1 MGEKLVITVRF
12 NPEGTEAELYRKIQ
26 QGKRCAGL
34 STPEYVKSVLSEHF
48 ASMERQN
55 DSRII
60 LQEIRDGYAVMA
72 DRLEKV
78 IKKELQE
85 KETDLIR
92 AVGRAGGSMPEP
104 EDISVE
110 GQKGARLPEMSG
122 EIPQGALDFLDGF

>member
-26 QGKRCAGL
+26 EGKRHAGL
-34 STPEYVKSVLSEHF
+34 STPEYVKSVLLGYF
-48 ASMERQN
+48 AGVEREN
-55 DSRII
+55 GERII
-60 LQEIRDGYAVMA
+60 LQEIRKAA

-78 IKKELQE
+78 IKEELQE
-85 KETDLIR
+85 KEADLIR
-92 AVGRAGGSMPEP
+92 AIGRAGGSMPEP

-110 GQKGARLPEMSG
+110 EQKGARLPEMSG

>member
-1 MGEKLVITVRF
+1 MGDKLVVTVRF

-26 QGKRCAGL
+26 EGKRRAGL
-34 STPEYVKSVLSEHF
+34 STPEYVKSVLSGHF
-48 ASMERQN
+48 DELERQ
-55 DSRII
+55 DGGQII
-60 LQEIRDGYAVMA
+60 LQEIKEAA

-78 IKKELQE
+78 IRKELQE
-85 KETDLIR
+85 KEADLIR
-92 AVGRAGGSMPEP
+92 AIGRAGGSMPMP

>member
-34 STPEYVKSVLSEHF
+34 STPEYVKSVLSGYF
-48 ASMERQN
+48 AGVERQN
-55 DSRII
+55 DGRIV
-60 LQEIRDGYAVMA
+60 LQEIREAA

-78 IKKELQE
+78 IKEELQE
-85 KETDLIR
+85 KEADLIR
-92 AVGRAGGSMPEP
+92 AIGRAGGSMPE
-104 EDISVE
+104 DISVE
-110 GQKGARLPEMSG
+110 EQKGARLPEMSG

>member
-26 QGKRCAGL
+26 QEKRCAGL

-48 ASMERQN
+48 AGVEREN
-55 DSRII
+55 DGRII
-60 LQEIRDGYAVMA
+60 LQEIREAA

-78 IKKELQE
+78 IKEELQE
-85 KETDLIR
+85 KEADLIR
-92 AVGRAGGSMPEP
+92 AIGSMPMP

-110 GQKGARLPEMSG
+110 EQKGARLPEMSG

>member
-34 STPEYVKSVLSEHF
+34 STPEYVKSVLSGYF
-48 ASMERQN
+48 AGVEREN
-55 DSRII
+55 DGRII
-60 LQEIRDGYAVMA
+60 LQEIREAA

-85 KETDLIR
+85 KEADLIR
-92 AVGRAGGSMPEP
+92 AIGRAGGSMPEP

-110 GQKGARLPEMSG
+110 EQKGARLPEMSG
-122 EIPQGALDFLDGF
+122 EIPQGALDFLDGL

>member
-1 MGEKLVITVRF
+1 MGDKLVVTVRF

-34 STPEYVKSVLSEHF
+34 STPEYVKSVLSGYF
-48 ASMERQN
+48 AGVEREN
-55 DSRII
+55 GDRII
-60 LQEIRDGYAVMA
+60 LQEIREAA

-78 IKKELQE
+78 IKEELQE
-85 KETDLIR
+85 KEDLIR
-92 AVGRAGGSMPEP
+92 AIGRAGGSMPMP

-110 GQKGARLPEMSG
+110 EQKGARLPEMSG

>member
-34 STPEYVKSVLSEHF
+34 STPEYVKSVLSGYF
-48 ASMERQN
+48 AGVEREN
-55 DSRII
+55 DGRII
-60 LQEIRDGYAVMA
+60 LQEIREAA

-85 KETDLIR
+85 KEADLIR
-92 AVGRAGGSMPEP
+92 AIGRAGGSMPEP

-110 GQKGARLPEMSG
+110 EQKGARLPEMSG

>member
-12 NPEGTEAELYRKIQ
+12 NPEGAEAELYRKIQ

-34 STPEYVKSVLSEHF
+34 STPEYVKLVLSGYF
-48 ASMERQN
+48 AGVEREN
-55 DSRII
+55 GDRII
-60 LQEIRDGYAVMA
+60 LQEIREAA

-78 IKKELQE
+78 IKEELQE
-85 KETDLIR
+85 KEADLIR
-92 AVGRAGGSMPEP
+92 AVGRTGGSMPEP

-110 GQKGARLPEMSG
+110 EQKGARLPEMSG